1 MILGPTKQADTGFFV
16 LSNAGISSRGI
27 VASRR
32 NWHNIFSGL
41 LNSAQHCVKSPQW
54 LLDREEHGGE
64 VKEEGGSEEKKERER
79 GSQKEKWR
87 TSRQMRIG
95 MDLGTDES

>member
-1 MILGPTKQADTGFFV
+1 M

-41 LNSAQHCVKSPQW
+41 LNSAQHYVKSPRW
-54 LLDREEHGGE
+54 LLDREERSGE
-64 VKEEGGSEEKKERER
+64 VKEEGDSEEKKERE
-79 GSQKEKWR
+79 GEPEGE
-87 TSRQMRIG
+87 ME
-95 MDLGTDES
+95 DEQADEDWDGFRDR